1 MNSKIFTNKKNKLA
15 MTLTL
20 AASCLGLI
28 ASQPAAQAY
37 GYSTPNIMGGYDY
50 YFDGLA
56 LECIKWIDS
65 RIEHVLDST
74 RREYLNGLAKSRT

>member
-15 MTLTL
+15 MNLTL

-50 YFDGLA
+50 YFDGY
-56 LECIKWIDS
+56 S
-65 RIEHVLDST
+65 GYST
-74 RREYLNGLAKSRT
+74 PNIMGGYDYHGF

>member
-1 MNSKIFTNKKNKLA
+1 

-20 AASCLGLI
+20 ATSCLGLL

-50 YFDGLA
+50 HGF
-56 LECIKWIDS
+56 
-65 RIEHVLDST
+65 
-74 RREYLNGLAKSRT
+74 